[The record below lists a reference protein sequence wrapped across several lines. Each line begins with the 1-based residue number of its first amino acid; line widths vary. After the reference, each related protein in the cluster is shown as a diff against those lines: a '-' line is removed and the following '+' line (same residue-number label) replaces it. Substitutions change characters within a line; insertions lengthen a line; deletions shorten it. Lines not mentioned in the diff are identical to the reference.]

1 MRDEALFWEYDWFAV
16 VEAQKAAIR
25 RDAENMSKADFARQ
39 PLDELQADLC
49 EKYSL
54 EVPALDLDN
63 ITIKQRETDIDV
75 SHDRMRYFSTG
86 GPHYI
91 KGTAIDV
98 RVPFVGDPGM
108 FKIKP
113 TTWTTSLP
121 RGRIEG
127 SSVRF
132 TISGTD
138 LSPEKVK
145 SEIDHRINEIQQWLG
160 FQEQS
165 IGNFPTELA
174 QIAKQALEARIKK
187 LESDSELIAGLGY
200 RTE

>member
-1 MRDEALFWEYDWFAV
+1 MRDEALFWKYDWFAV
-16 VEAQKAAIR
+16 VEAQKAAAR
-25 RDAENMSKADFARQ
+25 KDAGNMSRADFARQ
-39 PLDELQADLC
+39 SLEELRVSLC

-63 ITIKQRETDIDV
+63 ITVNQRETEIDV

-86 GPHYI
+86 GPHYV

-108 FKIKP
+108 FNIKP

-127 SSVRF
+127 NSVRF

-138 LSPEKVK
+138 LSPENVK
-145 SEIDHRINEIQQWLG
+145 SEIDHRISEIQQWLG
-160 FQEQS
+160 FQETS
-165 IGNFPTELA
+165 VGNFPNELA
-174 QIAKQALEARIKK
+174 QISKQALEARKKK
-187 LESDSELIAGLGY
+187 LDADAELVAGLGY

>member
-1 MRDEALFWEYDWFAV
+1 MRDEALFWKYDWFAV
-16 VEAQKAAIR
+16 VEAQKAAAR
-25 RDAENMSKADFARQ
+25 KDAGNMSKGDLARQ
-39 PLDELQADLC
+39 SLEELLAGLC

-54 EVPALDLDN
+54 EVPALDLHN
-63 ITIKQRETDIDV
+63 ITVKQRETEIDV

-86 GPHYI
+86 GPHYV
-91 KGTAIDV
+91 KGVAIDV

-108 FKIKP
+108 FNIKP

-127 SSVRF
+127 NSVRF

-145 SEIDHRINEIQQWLG
+145 SEIDHRISEIQQWLG
-160 FQEQS
+160 FQEKS
-165 IGNFPTELA
+165 VGNFQSELA
-174 QIAKQALEARIKK
+174 QITKQALEARKRK
-187 LESDSELIAGLGY
+187 LDADSDLIAGLGY
-200 RTE
+200 PTE

>member
-1 MRDEALFWEYDWFAV
+1 MRDEALFWKYDWFAV
-16 VEAQKAAIR
+16 VETQKAAAR
-25 RDAENMSKADFARQ
+25 KDAENMSKADFAR
-39 PLDELQADLC
+39 LSLEELRVGLC

-54 EVPALDLDN
+54 EVPALDLDT
-63 ITIKQRETDIDV
+63 ITVNQRETEIDV
-75 SHDRMRYFSTG
+75 SHNRMRYFSAG
-86 GPHYI
+86 GPHYV

-108 FKIKP
+108 FNIKP

-127 SSVRF
+127 NSIRF

-145 SEIDHRINEIQQWLG
+145 SEIDHRVSNIQQWLV
-160 FQEQS
+160 FQEKS
-165 IGNFPTELA
+165 VGNFPNELA
-174 QIAKQALEARIKK
+174 QIAKQALEARKKK
-187 LESDSELIAGLGY
+187 LDADSSLISGLGY
-200 RTE
+200 RVE

>member
-1 MRDEALFWEYDWFAV
+1 MPDEALFWKYDWLAV
-16 VEAQKAAIR
+16 VEAQKAAAR
-25 RDAENMSKADFARQ
+25 KDAENMSKADFAQRSFE
-39 PLDELQADLC
+39 ELRVGLC

-63 ITIKQRETDIDV
+63 ITVSQRETEIDV

-86 GPHYI
+86 DPHLV

-108 FKIKP
+108 FNIKP

-127 SSVRF
+127 NSVRF
-132 TISGTD
+132 TISGTN
-138 LSPEKVK
+138 LLPEKVK
-145 SEIDHRINEIQQWLG
+145 SAIDHRISEIQEWLG
-160 FQEQS
+160 FQEKRV
-165 IGNFPTELA
+165 GNFPNELA
-174 QIAKQALEARIKK
+174 QVAMQALEARKKK
-187 LESDSELIAGLGY
+187 LDADTELISGLGY
-200 RTE
+200 WTE

>member
-1 MRDEALFWEYDWFAV
+1 MRDEALFWKYDWFAV
-16 VEAQKAAIR
+16 VEAQKAAAR
-25 RDAENMSKADFARQ
+25 KEAENMSKADFAR
-39 PLDELQADLC
+39 LSLEELWVALC

-54 EVPALDLDN
+54 EVPALDFDN
-63 ITIKQRETDIDV
+63 ITVNQRETEIDV

-86 GPHYI
+86 GPHYV

-108 FKIKP
+108 FNIKP

-127 SSVRF
+127 NSVRF

-145 SEIDHRINEIQQWLG
+145 SEIDHRISEIQQWLG
-160 FQEQS
+160 FQEKS
-165 IGNFPTELA
+165 VGNFPNELT
-174 QIAKQALEARIKK
+174 QIAKQALEARKKK
-187 LESDSELIAGLGY
+187 LDDDAELIAGLGY

>member
-1 MRDEALFWEYDWFAV
+1 MRDEALFWKYDWFAV
-16 VEAQKAAIR
+16 VEAQKAAAR
-25 RDAENMSKADFARQ
+25 KDAENMSKADFARQ
-39 PLDELQADLC
+39 SLEELRVGLC

-54 EVPALDLDN
+54 EVPALDVDN
-63 ITIKQRETDIDV
+63 ITVSQRETKIDV
-75 SHDRMRYFSTG
+75 SHDRMRSFATR
-86 GPHYI
+86 GPHYV

-108 FKIKP
+108 FNIKP

-127 SSVRF
+127 NSVRF

-138 LSPEKVK
+138 LTPDKVK
-145 SEIDHRINEIQQWLG
+145 SEIDHRISEIQQWLG
-160 FQEQS
+160 FQEKS
-165 IGNFPTELA
+165 VGNFPNELA
-174 QIAKQALEARIKK
+174 QVSTQALEARKKK
-187 LESDSELIAGLGY
+187 LDGDAELIAGLGY